1 MKKKQVPTPAAV
13 TDAIIQSIV
22 ARLRDNKRVR
32 RTLPKGG
39 RINID
44 RQLPFLMVYREPHDR
59 WDAGT
64 RRFVQGEASYLIFS
78 SDPRLAHDFDKLLRE
93 VVRELSKI
101 FGAFLLL
108 EIWSGPDLRYPGK
121 KPPLPHPDFKIHVQ
135 SREGQNPYLEVLESA
150 LKDTGISHQA
160 SRVGRIEGPDGP
172 PLLKPLL
179 TPKESQQ
186 LNAHV
191 LGLEVAPIFRNAH
204 SRRQFPLWRHSLHRQ
219 LSTVFHKTFFAFI
232 RTQTKVRPPSFQA
245 LGKRALVQAVWEMDR
260 RLSEIS
266 DSYDLLLTINP
277 LNAQQA
283 RLDFKRSRYEKAP
296 YLVYP
301 PLEVYPA
308 QLKRKLYAIPITRV
322 EDPVILEILHE
333 KRLEL
338 DIELTLLL
346 ERGTKRFLYGSLQ
359 IFGLVEKELYDQAQ
373 EILRRF
379 PKQTS
384 EGKKTGFVNGEE
396 FAVYAKQ
403 AMEAYHR
410 ELKTFRPSYELHD
423 GISSLMVSQGRLL
436 IGRQMKI
443 PKPRVQPLI
452 HHEIGTH
459 MVTYY
464 NALTQPFRLLHSGFS
479 GYDETQEGL
488 AVLAEYLCK
497 GLTVG
502 RVRLLAARVVAARRL
517 IEGADFVEVYR
528 ELTRELDFS
537 SETAFT
543 ITLRVFRGGG
553 LTKDAMY
560 LRGFAKIFHYLGQG
574 GELDP
579 LFVGKFSLQDIEIIK
594 ELLMRK
600 VLHKPPLTP
609 YYLKEPIA
617 QKRLQEI
624 RSGLTFTELIRRQ
637 H

>member
-1 MKKKQVPTPAAV
+1 MKTKKDKTPKLITDSLIQDIVGRIRENKQV
-13 TDAIIQSIV
+13 
-22 ARLRDNKRVR
+22 R
-32 RTLPKGG
+32 RSLPEGG

-44 RQLPFLMVYREPHDR
+44 RQVPFLMVYRRPIDH
-59 WDAGT
+59 WDEGT
-64 RRFVQGEASYLIFS
+64 ERFVLGEASYLICS
-78 SDPRLAHDFDKLLRE
+78 SNPQWKTSYEKLLRA
-93 VVRELSKI
+93 VAGELSRI
-101 FGAFLLL
+101 FGALLIL
-108 EIWSGPDLRYPGK
+108 EIWAGPDLHYPGK
-121 KPPLPHPDFKIHVQ
+121 KPPLPTPDFKIHLHKSETQ
-135 SREGQNPYLEVLESA
+135 RPYTEALEAA
-150 LKDTGISHQA
+150 LKDTGISHQT
-160 SRVGRIEGPDGP
+160 SMVCRVEGSDCPSP
-172 PLLKPLL
+172 MKPLL
-179 TPKESQQ
+179 HPKE
-186 LNAHV
+186 LKERNIHL
-191 LGLEVAPIFRNAH
+191 LGLEISPIFRNAET
-204 SRRQFPLWRHSLHRQ
+204 RRQFPLWRHSLHKQ
-219 LSTVFHKTFFAFI
+219 LSAAFHKTFFAF
-232 RTQTKVRPPSFQA
+232 TNSQTKSRPPSFQA
-245 LGKRALVQAVWEMDR
+245 LGKRAMVKGVWEIDR
-260 RLSEIS
+260 RLAEIS
-266 DSYDLLLTINP
+266 DSFDLLLYLNP

-296 YLVYP
+296 YLIYP

-346 ERGTKRFLYGSLQ
+346 ERGTKRFFYGSLQ

-379 PKQTS
+379 PKQTN

-410 ELKTFRPSYELHD
+410 ELKTFRPSYEVHD

-497 GLTVG
+497 GLTIG

-543 ITLRVFRGGG
+543 TTLRVFRGGG

-560 LRGFAKIFHYLGQG
+560 LRGFANLFHYLNQG
-574 GELDP
+574 GDLEP
-579 LFVGKFSLQDIEIIK
+579 LFVGKFSLQHVEIIK
-594 ELLMRK
+594 ELLQRK
-600 VLHKPPLTP
+600 VLHKAPLTP

-624 RSGLTFTELIRRQ
+624 RSGLSFFDLIRRQ